1 MSRVLFGSIFTKGI
15 GAVIEVVIQILI
27 IHFLSVD
34 QYGVYGYYISMA
46 DIGFWMLFSA
56 FSKCNM
62 FYCARE
68 RSSISEFRKK
78 YYQRYVVPIMLV
90 LLAAAAFFR
99 DRKLFFV
106 LCILLFEVFV
116 FDKSSL
122 LLAKSRYKESVLGEY
137 CLGRIVL
144 LCCIL
149 LFGAFNKL
157 TIGRLL
163 GLYSFQYFVV
173 LCFFFAINKK
183 ERQTEEQQKVDVKK
197 LMVYQ
202 YGDVLTGVIGK
213 APIIL
218 QYLFVGAFEAGFVNL
233 VSLVRTLVSFVS
245 GPTSKV
251 FLPEFS
257 RLYAMGNLSQ
267 VSKLFRTVIRMQMMF
282 LTAVGVC
289 LIGFPTVIL
298 ELFSR
303 ELLEYSGVLSGI
315 SLCFLIGLS
324 FGPCSGLMQMTNREK
339 KDIFIRSISVVIMI
353 LTWIFTRK
361 NRLFVLFGIG
371 SQILCE
377 NVIDYIYIS
386 RVLGKMPVSPI
397 QYLMLWFPMVLVLLL
412 VRFFDI
418 SQNFVNLLIMTFVTA
433 CLYGLLMLLSQEIRT
448 DIKMYMEK
456 KRGRLFE
463 HK

>member
-1 MSRVLFGSIFTKGI
+1 MNKVLFGSIFTKGI
-15 GAVIEVVIQILI
+15 GAVIEVMIQILI

-34 QYGVYGYYISMA
+34 LYGVYGYYISMA
-46 DIGFWMLFSA
+46 DIGFWVLFSA

-68 RSSISEFRKK
+68 GNSISEFRKK
-78 YYQRYVVPIMLV
+78 YYQRYVMPIMLV
-90 LLAAAAFFR
+90 LVTAVIFYH
-99 DRKLFFV
+99 DKNLFFV
-106 LCILLFEVFV
+106 LFVLLFEVLV

-122 LLAKSRYKESVLGEY
+122 FLARSRYKESILGEY

-144 LCCIL
+144 LCSIV
-149 LFGAFNKL
+149 LFGMLNRL
-157 TIGRLL
+157 TIELLL
-163 GLYSFQYFVV
+163 GLYVFQYFVV
-173 LCFFFAINKK
+173 LCFFLFADKK
-183 ERQTEEQQKVDVKK
+183 EMKAEEQQKVDVKK
-197 LMVYQ
+197 LAVYQ

-213 APIIL
+213 APVIL

-257 RLYAMGNLSQ
+257 RLYAKGDLSQ

-298 ELFSR
+298 ELFSK
-303 ELLEYSGVLSGI
+303 ELMDYSGVLSGI

-361 NRLFVLFGIG
+361 NSLFVLFGIG

-377 NVIDYIYIS
+377 NVVDYIYIS

-397 QYLMLWFPMVLVLLL
+397 QYLGLWSPMVLALAA
-412 VRFFDI
+412 VRIFHI
-418 SQNFVNLLIMTFVTA
+418 SQNFVNLLIMTFITV
-433 CLYGLLMLLSQEIRT
+433 CIYSLLMLLSQEIRA
-448 DIKMYMEK
+448 DIKNYIEK
-456 KRGRLFE
+456 KRGRSFE
-463 HK
+463 HR